1 MSASLDACENTV
13 SLTND
18 WSACSSAAGFLRG
31 QLGRRVRIHT
41 TPQLRFVHDRS
52 VERGAS
58 MSALIDEAIAV
69 QGKD

>member
-1 MSASLDACENTV
+1 
-13 SLTND
+13 
-18 WSACSSAAGFLRG
+18 
-31 QLGRRVRIHT
+31 
-41 TPQLRFVHDRS
+41 LRFVHDRS